1 MIPYPSG
8 AHEFTL
14 AFSEIRVDRS
24 LVFRVMLVV
33 CCPFLCLAI
42 VLSVLLL
49 IAIVLSVLLLIA
61 IVLSVLL
68 RFTDYYYPFGIF
80 NIFVNMKN

>member
-8 AHEFTL
+8 EHEFTL

-33 CCPFLCLAI
+33 CCPFLFL
-42 VLSVLLL
+42 
-49 IAIVLSVLLLIA
+49 A